1 MEISYAMVI
10 LRRGWIL
17 TGEIQHATAG
27 SHTEV
32 YGITPLQHIVG
43 TRWRRQLRG
52 TDRMASPSPR
62 VF

>member
-1 MEISYAMVI
+1 MEISYAVVI

-32 YGITPLQHIVG
+32 YGITPLQ
-43 TRWRRQLRG
+43 G

>member
-1 MEISYAMVI
+1 
-10 LRRGWIL
+10 L

-62 VF
+62 VFWA